1 MWPCRLSSTRS
12 SYSEDMARIALV
24 IFGLL
29 FVGVNAS
36 LDLSYPINAQLPPVA
51 RVSKPFQFVFSQGTF
66 GGSDSKTTY
75 ALSKAPSW
83 LHVNSK
89 SRTLFGTPNNDD
101 AGTVRFGLTASNG
114 PDHSDV
120 MEVTLI
126 VTADDGPQPGKPLL
140 PQLEKLGPT
149 SAPSRF
155 LLHSGDSFSIS
166 FDSDTFSNTRS
177 STVYY
182 GTSPDNAPL
191 PSWVVFDEAALK
203 FTGSTPNVGP
213 QTFTFNLVASDVAG
227 FSAATMTFEMT
238 ASPHVLAFN
247 HSVQTFFVT
256 RGNEFE
262 SPEFI
267 ETLKLDGHALAPADL
282 SKLDVDLPDWLS
294 LNKKTLSF
302 RGTPPAD
309 STDQNVTITV
319 TDTYQNVATMI
330 VSLQHS
336 HFFHGDLKECDAVIG
351 EPFEFVFDQS
361 VLTNDSVHVDV
372 EMDSQKLPWLHYNS
386 ANKTLYGQAPSDLS
400 PSKDAIRVIAREGTA
415 EDSRELAINTVVEK
429 SSHDEV
435 SGVNGIRGNKAAIIA
450 ISVVIPVA
458 FVISVV
464 LLFCC
469 WRRRRTATT
478 PEEGQLPDEKGGDP
492 NLPHSQPFEGTTQ
505 GQPPV
510 VGSDSPSSK
519 PPKLELGPLWDSDSF
534 DDTAPLRNR
543 QGKETTLSG
552 STIEWDFAPLRDPE
566 PEDGKQTDGAY
577 TQPKRLSFQG
587 SPPMRGRT
595 NTSTRRREPL
605 KSIQPRRSLKRNSV
619 TSSKSK
625 RHSRRSSG
633 LSSAAS
639 GLPVRLSGAGHGAGG
654 FGPPGH
660 GVVRK
665 SWQNTHNSL
674 QSDENSV
681 GNLAPLFPRP
691 PPRAWDNLDY
701 PAHMSLRTVE
711 PDNMT
716 VSETDSLEAF
726 VHGRAKSRNTSNPM
740 FSGQVNR
747 RNFSGIRALERARSN
762 ASRTDTLASS
772 IYTDDHRRSTQDRPW
787 STAMSASIYT
797 DDQRQSTILQAL
809 SEESPVIRPLG
820 PLATEQSQSSLAQN
834 YSKMIAPLPRFQSH
848 MSLGSARRG
857 DNPSGTD
864 DPMNP
869 FSHDSHHDWY
879 RDSSHVHRF
888 EMGSQVMRKSPSD
901 SSIPLDGR
909 LSRANLMRLAG
920 KDLSERRGMQRDLTG
935 GTGGDIAFV

>member
-1 MWPCRLSSTRS
+1 
-12 SYSEDMARIALV
+12 MARIALV
-24 IFGLL
+24 ILGLL
-29 FVGVNAS
+29 FLGVNAR
-36 LDLSYPINAQLPPVA
+36 LDLSYPVNAQLPPVA

-66 GGSDSKTTY
+66 GGSDSETTY

-89 SRTLFGTPNNDD
+89 SRTLFGTPNKDD
-101 AGTVRFGLTASNG
+101 TGTVKFGLTASNG
-114 PDHSDV
+114 PVPSDV

-182 GTSPDNAPL
+182 GTSPENAPL

-203 FTGSTPNVGP
+203 FTGTTPNVGP

-247 HSVQTFFVT
+247 HSAQTFFVT
-256 RGNEFE
+256 RGKEFT

-267 ETLKLDGHALAPADL
+267 ETLELDGHALAPADL

-302 RGTPPAD
+302 HGTPPAD

-319 TDTYQNVATMI
+319 TDTYQNMATMI

-336 HFFHGDLKECDAVIG
+336 QFFHSDLKDCDAVIG
-351 EPFEFVFDQS
+351 EFFEFTFDQS

-372 EMDSQKLPWLHYNS
+372 EMDHQKLPWLQYNS

-429 SSHDEV
+429 TSRDED
-435 SGVNGIRGNKAAIIA
+435 SGSGIRGKKAGIIA

-464 LLFCC
+464 LLLCC

-478 PEEGQLPDEKGGDP
+478 PEEGHLPDEKGGPLCDP
-492 NLPHSQPFEGTTQ
+492 DLPHSQPFEGTAQ

-510 VGSDSPSSK
+510 VGRDSPSSK
-519 PPKLELGPLWDSDSF
+519 PPKLELGPLWNSDSF
-534 DDTAPLRNR
+534 DDTAPLRYR
-543 QGKETTLSG
+543 PGKETTLSG
-552 STIEWDFAPLRDPE
+552 PTIEWDFAPLRDPE
-566 PEDGKQTDGAY
+566 PEDGKQADGTH

-633 LSSAAS
+633 LSSVAS

-665 SWQNTHNSL
+665 SWQNTHDSL
-674 QSDENSV
+674 QSDENGV

-691 PPRAWDNLDY
+691 PPRAWGNLDY
-701 PAHMSLRTVE
+701 PARMSLRTVE

-716 VSETDSLEAF
+716 ISESDSLEAF
-726 VHGRAKSRNTSNPM
+726 VHGRAKSRNASNPM
-740 FSGQVNR
+740 FSGQVSRTNS
-747 RNFSGIRALERARSN
+747 SGIRALERARSN
-762 ASRTDTLASS
+762 ASHTDTLASS
-772 IYTDDHRRSTQDRPW
+772 IYTDDHRRSVHDRPW

-797 DDQRQSTILQAL
+797 DDHRQSTYLQAL

-820 PLATEQSQSSLAQN
+820 PVPTEQSQSSLAQN
-834 YSKMIAPLPRFQSH
+834 YSKMIAPLPRFLSQL
-848 MSLGSARRG
+848 SLGSARPR
-857 DNPSGTD
+857 DTLRGTD

-869 FSHDSHHDWY
+869 FSRDSWY
-879 RDSSHVHRF
+879 WDSSHVQRSTG
-888 EMGSQVMRKSPSD
+888 EMGSQRMRKSPSD
-901 SSIPLDGR
+901 SSIPFDRR
-909 LSRANLMRLAG
+909 LSRASMMQLAG
-920 KDLSERRGMQRDLTG
+920 RDLSERRGMQRDLTG
-935 GTGGDIAFV
+935 GSRGDIAFV